1 MKKIYIALLAA
12 FISASCGDFD
22 KDINVDPNNPSEAS
36 AAQLITNASIALQD
50 VSHNLSGQF
59 LAQYLSET
67 EYQEASL
74 YPSTSTS
81 FYSFYQGP
89 LVNLQTVLD
98 NSMGTENQQA
108 VAKILKVFIYWHITD
123 RWGDIPYSEA
133 LKGTEQLT
141 PAYDTQEFIYT
152 ELFNLLD
159 EAKAQITPGNI
170 PDDIIYHGDMEKW
183 QKLANSIQLL
193 MALRLSEVNPG
204 TGEAKFEAALA
215 SGVMTSNDDSFIF
228 EHLNDENNQS
238 YWFGQIDTD
247 LGEGREWWALSGT
260 LVDKMEP
267 VNDPRLPVFGRP
279 NGGNEY
285 AGLVFGTE
293 GFVDKST
300 VSLLGTAI
308 WAQDAPVYLITYP
321 QILFA
326 QAEAAK
332 NGWVGGGDLEAE
344 AKYNEAIENS
354 LLQWTGST
362 SEFAGFIAEPGVS
375 YNPATALEQIGTQR
389 YVHLFMNGY
398 EAWAEWRRTGYPNNL
413 VAPGGTLV
421 PTRQKYTETE
431 QFNNSENYTTA
442 VQRQFNGEDGLY
454 GHVWWDQ

>member
-1 MKKIYIALLAA
+1 MKKIYIALLTA
-12 FISASCGDFD
+12 FVSVSCGDFD
-22 KDINVDPNNPSEAS
+22 EDINVDPNNPSEAS
-36 AAQLITNASIALQD
+36 ATQLITNASIALQD
-50 VSHNLSGQF
+50 VSHTLSGQF

-74 YPSTSTS
+74 YPVTSTS
-81 FYSFYQGP
+81 FYGFYQGP
-89 LVNLQTVLD
+89 LMNLQTVLD

-108 VAKILKVFIYWHITD
+108 VAKILKAFIYWHITD

-133 LKGTEQLT
+133 LKGTDRLT
-141 PAYDTQEFIYT
+141 PAYDTQELIYT
-152 ELFNLLD
+152 NLFDLLD

-170 PDDIIYHGDMEKW
+170 ADDIIYDGDMDKW
-183 QKLANSIQLL
+183 HKLANSIQLL
-193 MALRLSEVNPG
+193 MALRLLEADPG
-204 TGEAKFEAALA
+204 KGEAKFQAALT
-215 SGVMTSNDDSFIF
+215 SGVMTSNDDSFVF

-238 YWFGQIDTD
+238 YWFSQIDND
-247 LGEGREWWALSGT
+247 LGLGREWWALSGT
-260 LVDKMEP
+260 LVDNMEP
-267 VNDPRLPVFGRP
+267 FNDPRLPVFGRP
-279 NGGNEY
+279 NGSSQY
-285 AGLVFGTE
+285 SGLVFGTE

-300 VSLLGTAI
+300 ISLLGTAI
-308 WAQDAPVYLITYP
+308 WEQDAPVYLITYP

-332 NGWVGGGDLEAE
+332 HGWIGGGDLEAE
-344 AKYNEAIENS
+344 VNYNEAIENS

-362 SEFAGFIAEPGVS
+362 ADFATFIAEPGIL

-398 EAWAEWRRTGYPNNL
+398 EAWAEWRRTGYPDNL
-413 VAPGGTLV
+413 VAPGGTPV

-431 QFNNSENYTTA
+431 QFNNAENYTTA